1 MIPLK
6 SIRGRDNNFDL
17 IRILA
22 AGVVLFVHSRA
33 LTGGEG
39 YQNFAGVRDFT
50 IGAIAVDVFFFT
62 SGYLICGSLLSRGNI
77 FDFVCA
83 RILRVFPA
91 LWAMMLLTV
100 GALGL
105 FVTTLSPAEF
115 FSSPITHTYLWRGMT
130 LVNGVKFDL
139 PGLFPHN
146 PIPNV
151 ANGSLWTLPVEW
163 RLYEYMAGLWLVL
176 SLKPS
181 IRLQALRYGLP
192 VAAVIC
198 AALVLQFFAAHDERE
213 GVLTPQFMFFFG
225 ASLQI
230 WRDKLFLSWR
240 LLAGLL
246 AALALT
252 EPMSHAGFF
261 LLYLLALG
269 PVTLHVAF
277 LIGGPIRL
285 YNRLGDYSY
294 GFYIYAFPIQQSL
307 VHFFPRVSDLA
318 LDFFAGGAAL
328 FCAVLSWH
336 FLEKPSLSQK
346 DAAAQFFHRH
356 FAQMHASLSARLAR
370 RRA

>member
-39 YQNFAGVRDFT
+39 YANFAGLRDFT

-83 RILRVFPA
+83 RVLRVFPA
-91 LWAMMLLTV
+91 LWVMILSTV
-100 GALGL
+100 AALGF

-115 FSSPITHTYLWRGMT
+115 FGSPITQTYVWRGLT
-130 LVNGVKFDL
+130 LINGVKFDL

-163 RLYEYMAGLWLVL
+163 RLYEYLAGIWVVL
-176 SLKPS
+176 SLKSS
-181 IRLQALRYGLP
+181 IRLKALRYGLP
-192 VAAVIC
+192 VAALIC
-198 AALVLQFFAAHDERE
+198 AFLVLRFYAEHDERE

-225 ASLQI
+225 ATLQI
-230 WRDKLFLSWR
+230 WRDRLFLSWR
-240 LLAGLL
+240 LFLGLL
-246 AALALT
+246 VALTLT
-252 EPMSHAGFF
+252 EPLSHTGFF
-261 LLYLLALG
+261 TLYLLGLG
-269 PVTLHVAF
+269 PVTLHAAF

-294 GFYIYAFPIQQSL
+294 GFYIYAFPIQQSI
-307 VHFFPRVSDLA
+307 VHFFPRVSAGELDL
-318 LDFFAGGAAL
+318 FAGAGAL
-328 FCAVLSWH
+328 LCAVLSWH
-336 FLEKPSLSQK
+336 FLEKPALAKK
-346 DAAAQFFHRH
+346 DSCARFFHLR
-356 FAQMHASLSARLAR
+356 FAAVQARVSETFAR
-370 RRA
+370 G